1 MYAIVE
7 TGGKQY
13 RVEPGQTV
21 RVERLDLEEGAEV
34 TLDKV
39 LLVCTEGQVRVG
51 APYVEGVTVSAKV
64 LAQGRDKKVLVFHY
78 KNKTNIRRMR
88 GHRQYFTDLQ
98 VEGIEA

>member
-21 RVERLDLEEGAEV
+21 RVEKLDGEEGTIV
-34 TLDKV
+34 VLDKV
-39 LLVCTEGQVRVG
+39 LVVSEEGQFRAG
-51 APYVEGVTVSAKV
+51 SPYVEGASVNARI
-64 LAQGRDKKVLVFHY
+64 LGQGRDKKVLVFHY
-78 KNKTNIRRMR
+78 KNKTNIRKKR

-98 VEGIEA
+98 IEDIQA

>member
-39 LLVCTEGQVRVG
+39 LLVSADDQVRVG
-51 APYVEGVTVSAKV
+51 APYVEGARVSARV
-64 LAQGRDKKVLVFHY
+64 VAQGRDKKVLVFHY